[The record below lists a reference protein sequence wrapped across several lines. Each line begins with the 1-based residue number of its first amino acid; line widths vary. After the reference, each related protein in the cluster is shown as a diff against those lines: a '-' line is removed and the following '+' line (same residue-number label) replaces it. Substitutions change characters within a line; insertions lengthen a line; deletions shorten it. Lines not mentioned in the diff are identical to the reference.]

1 MKNNIKKYGLLS
13 FDLIVTHCWR
23 WGWVSYVFIADS
35 GPLYYNWTAGVRIR
49 TNLGQIEDWA
59 QRNGFEEEF
68 AQVSE
73 KLLTAAEFLSTSK
86 SLLLKV
92 SNIWSWNSR
101 ITQHSLWF
109 FLYTKTCSLKLFYFN
124 DRFFDRTSNVTCV
137 YWHYC
142 MLQ

>member
-1 MKNNIKKYGLLS
+1 M
-13 FDLIVTHCWR
+13 
-23 WGWVSYVFIADS
+23 FIADS

-92 SNIWSWNSR
+92 SN
-101 ITQHSLWF
+101 L
-109 FLYTKTCSLKLFYFN
+109 
-124 DRFFDRTSNVTCV
+124 
-137 YWHYC
+137 
-142 MLQ
+142 